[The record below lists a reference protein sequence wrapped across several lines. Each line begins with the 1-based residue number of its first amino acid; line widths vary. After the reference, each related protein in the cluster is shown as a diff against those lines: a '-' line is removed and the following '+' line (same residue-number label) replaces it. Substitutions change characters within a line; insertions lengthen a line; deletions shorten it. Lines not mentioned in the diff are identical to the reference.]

1 VKIVVVL
8 GPTGSG
14 KSTTLE
20 KAWELRFGTCCFEA
34 IDPLKNHLEET
45 YGLSR
50 GSLNTQEGKAE
61 FVGNTGK
68 TFQEVLV
75 ASFKFWKGVDP
86 GYGAAM
92 LRSQLRRIHHSWAEV
107 WVSGVRSVAEA
118 QAILDH
124 VADINCDLV
133 CVRFPGEGIETDRDL
148 DEITEMLGGRVILG
162 PLDLG
167 FNLTENVAWSGFLDN
182 IAGSEDDT

>member
-20 KAWELRFGTCCFEA
+20 KAWELRFEACCFEA

-45 YGLSR
+45 YGLSL
-50 GSLNTQEGKAE
+50 GSLNTQEGKAA
-61 FVGNTGK
+61 FVGTTGK

-92 LRSQLRRIHHSWAEV
+92 LRSQLRQTHPSWAEV

-118 QAILDH
+118 QVILDH
-124 VADINCDLV
+124 VTENEGNLV
-133 CVRFPGEGIETDRDL
+133 CVRFTGEGIETDRDL

-167 FNLTENVAWSGFLDN
+167 FDLTENAAWSDFLGT
-182 IAGSEDDT
+182 IVGS